1 MSVPSAPTA
10 PTAARPAPDAAMQ
23 YSPLASFH
31 AAHGGHMVP
40 FARWEMPLYFSGILE
55 EHAAVRQHV
64 GLFDVSHMG
73 ILAVGGE
80 RAGDL
85 LARRTTI
92 DPRRL
97 APGGCRYGFWLA
109 MDGKILDD
117 LLITRLDREPSA
129 LRFLVVP
136 NAARAVRIYD
146 LLRQHRSPDTT
157 IQMLNGKAA
166 ILAVQGPDSR
176 RLLESTFGWSL
187 GALKFYTA
195 RRFPKPPEPGD
206 TDGVPEATLPDDLA
220 RNVWVSRT
228 GYTGELGYELFV
240 DAASAPAIAERI
252 VSAGAL
258 PCGLGA
264 RDTLRLEKGYL
275 LSGQDFREDRTPF
288 EAGQDRFVELDHEFV
303 GRPALEAQRTAGIP
317 DRLVGLT
324 VEGTSTIPRHGTVV
338 LKDGQPVGVVTS
350 GGISPSLHHGL
361 ALAYLPVALTTPGT
375 MLALRIRTEEI
386 PATVAPLPFLAPA
399 KKS

>member
-1 MSVPSAPTA
+1 MSTPTA
-10 PTAARPAPDAAMQ
+10 PTGTTAALPAPIAAMQ
-23 YSPLASFH
+23 YSPLAAFH

-73 ILAVGGE
+73 ILAVEGE

-92 DPRRL
+92 DPRTL

-117 LLITRLDREPSA
+117 LLITRLDREPAA
-129 LRFLVVP
+129 LRFLMVP
-136 NAARAVRIYD
+136 NAARAVRVYD
-146 LLRQHRSPDTT
+146 LLRQHRSQDTT

-187 GALKFYTA
+187 GALKYYTA
-195 RRFPKPPEPGD
+195 RLFPKPPEPGNA
-206 TDGVPEATLPDDLA
+206 DGVPQASIPADLA

-240 DAASAPAIAERI
+240 DAASAPEIAERI
-252 VSAGAL
+252 VNAGAL

-275 LSGQDFREDRTPF
+275 LSGQDFHEDRSPL
-288 EAGQDRFVELDHEFV
+288 EAGQDRFVEFDHEFV
-303 GRPALEAQRTAGIP
+303 GRPALEAQRTAGIAE
-317 DRLVGLT
+317 RLAGLE
-324 VEGTSTIPRHGTVV
+324 VDGSSTIPRHGTLV
-338 LKDGQPVGVVTS
+338 LKDRQPVGVVTS
-350 GGISPSLHHGL
+350 GGISPTLHHGL
-361 ALAYLPVALTTPGT
+361 ALAYLPLALTAPGT
-375 MLALRIRTEEI
+375 ALTLRIRADDV
-386 PATVAPLPFLAPA
+386 PANVVPLPFLAPP
-399 KKS
+399 KKP